1 MARKKNVSRGSQEAM
16 FSSSTCLETSGARSA
31 AFQME
36 ALEASKCRKR
46 GPTRK
51 ATAGRPSPWRQCR
64 GIPEVVFH
72 DEPFGAPCGP
82 CITSLLPLKGSLHQ
96 KRFDV
101 SALFEETF
109 DKMALEERTLDEL
122 SSVVLGSLEGRSEGT
137 AND

>member
-1 MARKKNVSRGSQEAM
+1 M